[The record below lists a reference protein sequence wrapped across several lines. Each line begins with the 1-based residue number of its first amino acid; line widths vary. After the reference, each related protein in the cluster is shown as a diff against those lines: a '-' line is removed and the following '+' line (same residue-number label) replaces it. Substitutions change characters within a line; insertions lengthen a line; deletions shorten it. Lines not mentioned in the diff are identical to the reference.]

1 MKRFKLKG
9 KKIGIV
15 FGTFAPMHIGH
26 VDLIQ
31 RAKRENDVV
40 LVVVSGTNTERDRG
54 HQIGLG
60 LNRRFRYVREV
71 FQDDELVVVDK
82 LDEKD
87 MPAYPDGWTPWL
99 ATIHELVK
107 NNTDYGFESL
117 NFYVGEEEYIE
128 HIHQYFENVFTDE
141 FTHQHFC
148 DLSPAKEV
156 TVTLVERSIIPISAT
171 EIRNHP
177 FQYWKYI
184 TKPFRRHFTKKV
196 LIVGSAS
203 GGKTTLVK
211 DLARVYNAPYS
222 LEYAREY
229 QETYNVRDEE
239 LRGHDYM
246 RLLDG
251 QYAQTSA
258 IIDEGSHTGLV
269 IADTN
274 SSVTKAYY
282 DYYCAETASEQEKE
296 TIEHMY
302 QAIVARE
309 KWDLVILVEP
319 NTEYVD
325 DGFRDMTMSEQH
337 IRDEFTQHLE
347 GLLYPFHGELIRVN
361 GNFFENYEIIKG
373 LIDAK
378 LGIEI

>member
-9 KKIGIV
+9 KKVGIV

-31 RAKRENDVV
+31 RAKRENDAV

-54 HQIGLG
+54 QQIGLG

-87 MPAYPDGWTPWL
+87 MPAYPDGWIPWL
-99 ATIHELVK
+99 EAIHELIK
-107 NNTDYGFESL
+107 TNTDYEFETL
-117 NFYVGEEEYIE
+117 NFYVFEEEYVE
-128 HIHQYFENVFTDE
+128 QVQQYFENIFNDE

-148 DLSPAKEV
+148 DLSPAKKV

-177 FQYWKYI
+177 FKYWKYI

-229 QETYNVRDEE
+229 QETFNVRDEE

-269 IADTN
+269 ITDTN

-296 TIEHMY
+296 TIELMY
-302 QAIVARE
+302 QVIVARE

-319 NTEYVD
+319 NTEYVN

-373 LIDAK
+373 LIDDK

>member
-31 RAKRENDVV
+31 RAKRENDAV

-54 HQIGLG
+54 QQIGLG
-60 LNRRFRYVREV
+60 LIRRFRYVREV
-71 FQDDELVVVDK
+71 FSDDELVQIVK
-82 LDEKD
+82 LDEEN
-87 MPAYPDGWTPWL
+87 MPAYPEGWTPWI
-99 ATIHELVK
+99 AELRNLVVE
-107 NNTDYGFESL
+107 NTVEGFDPR
-117 NFYVGEEEYIE
+117 NVHFYVGEPEYKDE
-128 HIHQYFENVFTDE
+128 LETRWENHFDFELDRTKPVD
-141 FTHQHFC
+141 
-148 DLSPAKEV
+148 
-156 TVTLVERSIIPISAT
+156 VTLVERSIIPISAT
-171 EIRNHP
+171 EIRNNP

-246 RLLDG
+246 RLLDE